1 MVQRIEEIIDVIG
14 VPILVFNRALTL
26 KYFNKSAVR
35 LLPSIQKNLAAEA
48 VFNSKTISTQILECI
63 KLGNILD
70 QKIRYKTENNT
81 EISVDIHD
89 FTDNDEKV
97 AFVTLRDLTPLKE
110 AKAMRSDFV
119 ANVSHEIRSPLTAIS
134 GFIET
139 LQGPAGDDID
149 KRSKFLS
156 VVEKE
161 TQRVTNLV
169 ADLLSLSQ
177 VEAKEKRSI
186 STMVDPNILL
196 QGAFDAMQ
204 PFATAANKQLKLN
217 IHNVLPQL
225 SGNQENLHRVLV
237 NLIENA
243 INYSDD
249 EQTISIEVA
258 LTENENDFALPA
270 LKISIVDRGVGIDPN
285 EIPRLTERF
294 YRVDKSRSR
303 NKGGTGLGLAIVK
316 HILVRHKGILSIDSV
331 KGEGSSFK
339 VFLPL
344 N

>member
-270 LKISIVDRGVGIDPN
+270 LKISIVDKPVFGFTKIICKSSGISTGVIFSP
-285 EIPRLTERF
+285 IPFIMAGLLLRQTGTSAP
-294 YRVDKSRSR
+294 RVS
-303 NKGGTGLGLAIVK
+303 
-316 HILVRHKGILSIDSV
+316 
-331 KGEGSSFK
+331 E
-339 VFLPL
+339 
-344 N
+344 

>member
-110 AKAMRSDFV
+110 AKTMRSDFV
-119 ANVSHEIRSPLTAIS
+119 ANVIHEIRSPLTAIS

-196 QGAFDAMQ
+196 QGALDAMQ

-270 LKISIVDRGVGIDPN
+270 LKISIVDKGEGIDPN

-331 KGEGSSFK
+331 KGEGSSFN

>member
-1 MVQRIEEIIDVIG
+1 MVQSIEEIIDVIG

-70 QKIRYKTENNT
+70 QKIRYKTENST

-316 HILVRHKGILSIDSV
+316 HILVRHKGALTIDSI
-331 KGEGSSFK
+331 KGEGSSFNI
-339 VFLPL
+339 FLPL

>member
-35 LLPSIQKNLAAEA
+35 LLPSIEKNLAAEA
-48 VFNSKTISTQILECI
+48 VFNSKTISTQILECL
-63 KLGNILD
+63 KLGNIVD
-70 QKIRYKTENNT
+70 QNIRYKTENNT
-81 EISVDIHD
+81 EISAVIND
-89 FTDNDEKV
+89 FTDNEEKI
-97 AFVTLRDLTPLKE
+97 AIVTLRDLTPLKE
-110 AKAMRSDFV
+110 AKVMRSDFV

-149 KRSKFLS
+149 KRSKFLG

-161 TQRVTNLV
+161 TQRVKNLV

-186 STMVDPNILL
+186 STMVDSNILL
-196 QGAFDAMQ
+196 QGAFDVMQ

-249 EQTISIEVA
+249 EQAISIEAV

-270 LKISIVDRGVGIDPN
+270 LKISIVDRGEGIDPN

-294 YRVDKSRSR
+294 YRIDKSRSR

-316 HILVRHKGILSIDSV
+316 HILVRHKGALTIDSI
-331 KGEGSSFK
+331 KGEGSSFN

>member
-70 QKIRYKTENNT
+70 QKIRYKTENST

-316 HILVRHKGILSIDSV
+316 HILVRHKGALAIDSI
-331 KGEGSSFK
+331 KGKGSSFN

>member
-1 MVQRIEEIIDVIG
+1 MVQKIQDIIEAIG
-14 VPILVFNRALTL
+14 VPILVFNSALIL
-26 KYFNKSAVR
+26 KYFNKPALK
-35 LLPSIQKNLAAEA
+35 LLPNIDEKLAAETI
-48 VFNSKTISTQILECI
+48 FNNKIISKQILECL
-63 KLGNILD
+63 KLGKRVD
-70 QKIRYKTENNT
+70 PKIRYKIENNT

-89 FTDNDEKV
+89 FMDNEEKI
-97 AFVTLRDLTPLKE
+97 AIVTLRDLTPLKE
-110 AKAMRSDFV
+110 AKVMRSDFV

-149 KRSKFLS
+149 KRSKFLG

-161 TQRVTNLV
+161 TQRVKNLV

-225 SGNQENLHRVLV
+225 SGNQENLHRVLI

-249 EQTISIEVA
+249 AETISIEAA

-270 LKISIVDRGVGIDPN
+270 LKISIVDKGEGIDSN

-331 KGEGSSFK
+331 KGEGSSFN

>member
-63 KLGNILD
+63 KLGNIVD
-70 QKIRYKTENNT
+70 RKIRYKTENNS

-89 FTDNDEKV
+89 FTDNEEKV

-149 KRSKFLS
+149 KRSKFLG
-156 VVEKE
+156 VIEKE

-204 PFATAANKQLKLN
+204 PLATAANKQLKLN
-217 IHNVLPQL
+217 FHNVLPQL

-316 HILVRHKGILSIDSV
+316 HILVRHKGALAIDSI
-331 KGEGSSFK
+331 KGKGSSFN

>member
-1 MVQRIEEIIDVIG
+1 MVPKIQDIIEAIG
-14 VPILVFNRALTL
+14 VPILVFNSALIL
-26 KYFNKSAVR
+26 KYFNKPALK
-35 LLPSIQKNLAAEA
+35 LLPNIEKKLAAETI
-48 VFNSKTISTQILECI
+48 FNNKIISKQILECL
-63 KLGNILD
+63 KLGQNFD
-70 QKIRYKTENNT
+70 SKIRYKIENNT

-89 FTDNDEKV
+89 FKDNEEKL
-97 AFVTLRDLTPLKE
+97 AIVTLRDLTPLKE
-110 AKAMRSDFV
+110 AKVMRSDFV

-161 TQRVTNLV
+161 TQRVKNLV

-225 SGNQENLHRVLV
+225 SGNQENLHRVLI

-249 EQTISIEVA
+249 AETISIEAA

-270 LKISIVDRGVGIDPN
+270 LKISIVDKGEGIDLN

-316 HILVRHKGILSIDSV
+316 HILVRHKGTLTIDSI
-331 KGEGSSFK
+331 KGEGSSFN

>member
-1 MVQRIEEIIDVIG
+1 MVQSIEEIIDVIG
-14 VPILVFNRALTL
+14 APILVFDRALTL
-26 KYFNKSAVR
+26 KYFNKSVVR

-316 HILVRHKGILSIDSV
+316 HILVRHKGALTIDSI
-331 KGEGSSFK
+331 KGEGSSFN

>member
-110 AKAMRSDFV
+110 AKTMRSDFV
-119 ANVSHEIRSPLTAIS
+119 ANVSHEIRSPLTTIS

-196 QGAFDAMQ
+196 QGALDAMQ

-270 LKISIVDRGVGIDPN
+270 LKISIVDKGEGIDPN

-331 KGEGSSFK
+331 KGEGSSFN

>member
-110 AKAMRSDFV
+110 AKTMRSDFV

-331 KGEGSSFK
+331 KGEGSSFN

>member
-89 FTDNDEKV
+89 FTDNEEKV

-303 NKGGTGLGLAIVK
+303 NKGGTGLGAIVK
-316 HILVRHKGILSIDSV
+316 HILVRHKGALTIDSI
-331 KGEGSSFK
+331 KGEGSSFN

>member
-1 MVQRIEEIIDVIG
+1 MVPKIQDIIEAIG
-14 VPILVFNRALTL
+14 VPILVFNSALIL
-26 KYFNKSAVR
+26 KYFNKPALK
-35 LLPSIQKNLAAEA
+35 LLPNIEKKLAAETI
-48 VFNSKTISTQILECI
+48 FNNKIISKQILECL
-63 KLGNILD
+63 KLGKSVD
-70 QKIRYKTENNT
+70 PKIRYKIENNT

-89 FTDNDEKV
+89 FMDNEEKI
-97 AFVTLRDLTPLKE
+97 AIVTLRDLTPLKE
-110 AKAMRSDFV
+110 AKVMRSDFV

-149 KRSKFLS
+149 KRSKFLG

-161 TQRVTNLV
+161 TQRVKNLV

-249 EQTISIEVA
+249 AETISIEVA

-270 LKISIVDRGVGIDPN
+270 LKISIVDKGEGIDSN

-331 KGEGSSFK
+331 KGEGSSFN

>member
-70 QKIRYKTENNT
+70 QKIQYKTENNT

-110 AKAMRSDFV
+110 AKTMRSDFV
-119 ANVSHEIRSPLTAIS
+119 ANVSHEIRSPLTTIS

-196 QGAFDAMQ
+196 QGALDAMQ

-249 EQTISIEVA
+249 ADTISIEVA
-258 LTENENDFALPA
+258 LTENESDFALPA
-270 LKISIVDRGVGIDPN
+270 LKISVVDKGEGIDPN

-331 KGEGSSFK
+331 KGEGSSFN

>member
-63 KLGNILD
+63 KLGNIVD
-70 QKIRYKTENNT
+70 RKIRYKTENNS

-89 FTDNDEKV
+89 FTDNEEKV

-149 KRSKFLS
+149 TRSKFLS

-204 PFATAANKQLKLN
+204 PFATAANKQPKLN
-217 IHNVLPQL
+217 LHNVLPQL

-331 KGEGSSFK
+331 KGEGSSFN

>member
-26 KYFNKSAVR
+26 KYFNKSDVR

-70 QKIRYKTENNT
+70 QKIRYKTENST

-89 FTDNDEKV
+89 FTDNDKKV

-237 NLIENA
+237 NLKA
-243 INYSDD
+243 Y
-249 EQTISIEVA
+249 
-258 LTENENDFALPA
+258 
-270 LKISIVDRGVGIDPN
+270 
-285 EIPRLTERF
+285 
-294 YRVDKSRSR
+294 
-303 NKGGTGLGLAIVK
+303 
-316 HILVRHKGILSIDSV
+316 
-331 KGEGSSFK
+331 
-339 VFLPL
+339 
-344 N
+344 

>member
-1 MVQRIEEIIDVIG
+1 MDNQE
-14 VPILVFNRALTL
+14 
-26 KYFNKSAVR
+26 
-35 LLPSIQKNLAAEA
+35 
-48 VFNSKTISTQILECI
+48 
-63 KLGNILD
+63 
-70 QKIRYKTENNT
+70 KIA
-81 EISVDIHD
+81 I
-89 FTDNDEKV
+89 
-97 AFVTLRDLTPLKE
+97 VTLRDLTPLKE
-110 AKAMRSDFV
+110 AKVMRSDFV

-149 KRSKFLS
+149 KRSKFLG

-161 TQRVTNLV
+161 TQRVKNLV

-225 SGNQENLHRVLV
+225 SGNQENLHRVLI

-249 EQTISIEVA
+249 AETISIEAA
-258 LTENENDFALPA
+258 LTENENDL
-270 LKISIVDRGVGIDPN
+270 
-285 EIPRLTERF
+285 
-294 YRVDKSRSR
+294 RSQ
-303 NKGGTGLGLAIVK
+303 
-316 HILVRHKGILSIDSV
+316 H
-331 KGEGSSFK
+331 
-339 VFLPL
+339 
-344 N
+344 

>member
-1 MVQRIEEIIDVIG
+1 MVQKIQDIIEAIG
-14 VPILVFNRALTL
+14 VPILVFNSALIL
-26 KYFNKSAVR
+26 KYFNKPALK
-35 LLPSIQKNLAAEA
+35 LLPNIDEKLAAETI
-48 VFNSKTISTQILECI
+48 FNNKIISKQILECL
-63 KLGNILD
+63 KLGKSVD
-70 QKIRYKTENNT
+70 PKIRYKIENNT

-89 FTDNDEKV
+89 FMDNEEKI
-97 AFVTLRDLTPLKE
+97 AIVTLRDLTPLKE
-110 AKAMRSDFV
+110 AKVMRSDFV

-149 KRSKFLS
+149 KRSKFLG

-161 TQRVTNLV
+161 TQRVKNLV

-249 EQTISIEVA
+249 AETISIEVA

-270 LKISIVDRGVGIDPN
+270 LKISIVDKGEGIDPN

-316 HILVRHKGILSIDSV
+316 HILVRHKGALTIDSI
-331 KGEGSSFK
+331 KGEGSSFN

>member
-1 MVQRIEEIIDVIG
+1 MVQKIQDIIEAIG
-14 VPILVFNRALTL
+14 VPILVFNSALIL
-26 KYFNKSAVR
+26 KYFNKPALK
-35 LLPSIQKNLAAEA
+35 LLPNIDEKLAAETI
-48 VFNSKTISTQILECI
+48 FNNKIISKQILECL
-63 KLGNILD
+63 KLGKRVD
-70 QKIRYKTENNT
+70 PKIRYKIENNT

-89 FTDNDEKV
+89 FMDNEEKI
-97 AFVTLRDLTPLKE
+97 AIVTLRDLTPLKE
-110 AKAMRSDFV
+110 AKVMRSDFV

-149 KRSKFLS
+149 KRSKFLG

-161 TQRVTNLV
+161 TQRVKNLV

-225 SGNQENLHRVLV
+225 SGNQENLHRVLI

-249 EQTISIEVA
+249 AETISIEAA

-270 LKISIVDRGVGIDPN
+270 LKISIVDKGEGIDLN

-331 KGEGSSFK
+331 KGEGSSFN

>member
-63 KLGNILD
+63 KLGNIVD
-70 QKIRYKTENNT
+70 RKIRYKTENNS

>member
-1 MVQRIEEIIDVIG
+1 MVQSIEEIIDVIG
-14 VPILVFNRALTL
+14 VPILVFDRALTL

-110 AKAMRSDFV
+110 AKTMRSDFV

-270 LKISIVDRGVGIDPN
+270 LKISIVDKGEGIDPN

-331 KGEGSSFK
+331 KGEGSSFN

>member
-1 MVQRIEEIIDVIG
+1 MVCRIEEIIEAIG
-14 VPILVFNRALTL
+14 VPILVFNRTLTV
-26 KYFNKSAVR
+26 KYFNKSALR
-35 LLPSIQKNLAAEA
+35 LLPSIEKNLAAEA
-48 VFNSKTISTQILECI
+48 VFNNKIISTQILECI
-63 KLGNILD
+63 NLGNIVD
-70 QKIRYKTENNT
+70 HKIRYKIENNT
-81 EISVDIHD
+81 EISAKICD
-89 FTDNDEKV
+89 FMDNEEKV

-110 AKAMRSDFV
+110 AKVMRSDFV

-139 LQGPAGDDID
+139 LQGPVGDDID
-149 KRSKFLS
+149 KRSKFLGI
-156 VVEKE
+156 VEKE
-161 TQRVTNLV
+161 TQRVNNLV

-186 STMVDPNILL
+186 STVIDPNILL

-204 PFATAANKQLKLN
+204 PFATAANKKLKLN

-249 EQTISIEVA
+249 ADTISIEAA

-270 LKISIVDRGVGIDPN
+270 LKISIVDKGEGIDPN

-316 HILVRHKGILSIDSV
+316 HILVRHKGALTIDSI
-331 KGEGSSFK
+331 KGEGSSFN

>member
-149 KRSKFLS
+149 KRSKFLG
-156 VVEKE
+156 VIEKE

>member
-1 MVQRIEEIIDVIG
+1 MVPKIQDIIEAIG
-14 VPILVFNRALTL
+14 VPILVFNSALIL
-26 KYFNKSAVR
+26 KYFNKPALK
-35 LLPSIQKNLAAEA
+35 LLPNIEKKLAAETI
-48 VFNSKTISTQILECI
+48 FNNKIISKQILECL
-63 KLGNILD
+63 KLGKSVD
-70 QKIRYKTENNT
+70 PKIRYKIENNT

-89 FTDNDEKV
+89 FMDNQEKI
-97 AFVTLRDLTPLKE
+97 AIVTLRDLTPLKE
-110 AKAMRSDFV
+110 AKVMRSDFV

-149 KRSKFLS
+149 KRSKFLG

-161 TQRVTNLV
+161 TQRVKNLV

-249 EQTISIEVA
+249 AETISIEVA

-270 LKISIVDRGVGIDPN
+270 LKISIVDKGEGIDSN

-331 KGEGSSFK
+331 KGEGSSFN

>member
-149 KRSKFLS
+149 KRSKF
-156 VVEKE
+156 
-161 TQRVTNLV
+161 
-169 ADLLSLSQ
+169 
-177 VEAKEKRSI
+177 
-186 STMVDPNILL
+186 
-196 QGAFDAMQ
+196 
-204 PFATAANKQLKLN
+204 
-217 IHNVLPQL
+217 
-225 SGNQENLHRVLV
+225 
-237 NLIENA
+237 
-243 INYSDD
+243 
-249 EQTISIEVA
+249 
-258 LTENENDFALPA
+258 
-270 LKISIVDRGVGIDPN
+270 
-285 EIPRLTERF
+285 
-294 YRVDKSRSR
+294 
-303 NKGGTGLGLAIVK
+303 
-316 HILVRHKGILSIDSV
+316 
-331 KGEGSSFK
+331 
-339 VFLPL
+339 
-344 N
+344 

>member
-48 VFNSKTISTQILECI
+48 VFNSKTISSQILECI

-270 LKISIVDRGVGIDPN
+270 LKISVVDRGVGIDPN

-316 HILVRHKGILSIDSV
+316 HILVRHKGALTIDSI
-331 KGEGSSFK
+331 KGEGSSFNI
-339 VFLPL
+339 FLPL

>member
-110 AKAMRSDFV
+110 AKTMRSDFV
-119 ANVSHEIRSPLTAIS
+119 ANVSHEIRSPLTTIS

-331 KGEGSSFK
+331 KGEGSSFN

>member
-1 MVQRIEEIIDVIG
+1 MVQKIQDIIEAIG
-14 VPILVFNRALTL
+14 VPILVFNSALIL
-26 KYFNKSAVR
+26 KYFNKPALK
-35 LLPSIQKNLAAEA
+35 LLPNIDEKLAAETI
-48 VFNSKTISTQILECI
+48 FNNKIISKQILECL
-63 KLGNILD
+63 KLGKSVD
-70 QKIRYKTENNT
+70 PKIRYKIENNT

-89 FTDNDEKV
+89 FMDNEEKI
-97 AFVTLRDLTPLKE
+97 AIVTLRDLTPLKE
-110 AKAMRSDFV
+110 AKVMRSDFV

-149 KRSKFLS
+149 KRSKFLG

-161 TQRVTNLV
+161 TQRVKNLV

-249 EQTISIEVA
+249 AETISIEVA

-270 LKISIVDRGVGIDPN
+270 LKISIVDKGEGIDSN

-331 KGEGSSFK
+331 KGEGSSFN